1 MPTDIASPV
10 PFQTTRWTLV
20 RSADRGVA
28 SAESRDALAEL
39 CQIYWY
45 PLYAFARRRGSQ
57 SADAQEQVQGFLS
70 ELLSGALI
78 SKAEAAKGKFRS
90 FLLKSFQLFL
100 SNERRRENA
109 QKRGGGCVVFSI
121 DAAVGEERYSHE
133 PVEKVTPEALF
144 ERQWALTIL
153 EQVVE
158 QLRQDYRSK
167 GKEPLFERLLPHL
180 TQKETARPYQ
190 QIAESLAMNET
201 AVKVAAFRLRKRF
214 RELLREVIADTIDET
229 GADAIDDELNS
240 FARSLSS

>member
-20 RSADRGVA
+20 RSADRGVE
-28 SAESRDALAEL
+28 SVESRDALAEL
-39 CQIYWY
+39 CQIYWF
-45 PLYAFARRRGSQ
+45 PLYAFARRRGAQ

-70 ELLSGALI
+70 ELLSGVLI
-78 SKAEAAKGKFRS
+78 SKAEAEKGKFRS
-90 FLLKSFQLFL
+90 FLLKSFQYFL

-109 QKRGGGCVVFSI
+109 AKRGGGAVVFSI
-121 DAAVGEERYSHE
+121 DAAVGEERYSLE
-133 PVEKVTPEALF
+133 PVERVTPEALF

-158 QLRQDYRSK
+158 QLREDYRTK

-180 TQKETARPYQ
+180 TQEETARPYQ
-190 QIAESLAMNET
+190 QIAESLVMNET

-214 RELLREVIADTIDET
+214 RELLREVIADTIEET
-229 GADAIDDELNS
+229 GADAIDDELSS